1 MTWYCIENP
10 KDFLPKKLLDLI
22 NEFSKTARYQIN
34 IQNSVAF
41 LYTNNELSERE
52 INKTI
57 PSTVTSKRIKYL
69 GINLTQVA
77 KSLYSENCKTQMK
90 KAEDNANKWKHIP
103 CSWTGR
109 INIV

>member
-1 MTWYCIENP
+1 MYRKPWRSYQKTVRTD
-10 KDFLPKKLLDLI
+10 K
-22 NEFSKTARYQIN
+22 FSKVTGYNVQK
-34 IQNSVAF
+34 SVVF
-41 LYTNNELSERE
+41 LYTKNKLSERE